1 MKIMEK
7 MTVHEA
13 LCFIKVA
20 DKRIGDAI
28 DNCAF
33 CASNKESSPKVNGV
47 PVKEFEDDVKAKH
60 QSIQDLIKRTEKIKA
75 ALSLSNAATKVTVCG
90 KEMTVAEA
98 IYMMQY
104 GILTK
109 MNLLRSME
117 SKLRAAQLV
126 ITSENGHKLDE
137 RLDKY
142 IQSVYGSKEKITPEE
157 LDKASKDFKARNE
170 YKLVDPL
177 KIADKIEA
185 LKKEIDEFQ
194 AAVDSAIQIS
204 NATTYIEIED

>member
-1 MKIMEK
+1 MERL
-7 MTVHEA
+7 TVHEA

-47 PVKEFEDDVKAKH
+47 PVKEFEDDVKAKY

-177 KIADKIEA
+177 KITDKIEA

>member
-1 MKIMEK
+1 MEK

-47 PVKEFEDDVKAKH
+47 PVKEFEDDVKAKY

>member
-1 MKIMEK
+1 MERL
-7 MTVHEA
+7 TVHEA

-47 PVKEFEDDVKAKH
+47 PVKEFEDDVKAKY

>member
-1 MKIMEK
+1 MEK

>member
-1 MKIMEK
+1 MEK

-47 PVKEFEDDVKAKH
+47 PVKEFEDDVKAKY

-104 GILTK
+104 GIMTK

>member
-1 MKIMEK
+1 MKNKLTI
-7 MTVHEA
+7 HEA
-13 LCFIKVA
+13 LCEIKVA

-33 CASNKESSPKVNGV
+33 CASNKESSPKVNGI
-47 PVKEFEDDVKAKH
+47 PVKEFEDDVKAKY

-117 SKLRAAQLV
+117 SKLGAAQLV
-126 ITSENGHKLDE
+126 IASENGRKLDE

-177 KIADKIEA
+177 KITDKIEA